1 MVVLIKKLFFLSDYI
16 SFATSKLFPMS
27 LRFDAIKG
35 LSTDNG
41 VANVAGSSKIT
52 AIFGDNVFTLRT
64 AREYLSDE
72 GYKSLIASIKGGK
85 KIDRAVANQIAAG
98 IRHWAENKGVTHFTH
113 WFQPLTGT
121 TAEKHDSFFTI
132 KGDGSSI
139 EEFDGA
145 ALIQQ
150 EPDASSFPSG
160 GIRATFEA
168 RGYTAWDP
176 SSPAFVMEI
185 GAGKTLCIP
194 TIFVSYTGETLDYK
208 APLLKSLEAL
218 NKNAV
223 EVANYF
229 DKNVTKVTATLGW
242 EQEYFVIDEGLANAR
257 PDLVLSGRT
266 VFGHAPAKGQQ
277 LEDHY
282 FGSIPERVYA
292 FMRDFEDESYKLG
305 IPLRT
310 RHNEVAP
317 AQFECAPIFEE
328 VSVAVDHNTLLMD
341 VMDRVARRHK
351 LRVLLHEKPFA
362 GINGSGKHN
371 NWSMATD
378 TGVNLLAPGKTP
390 KTNLMFLTFF
400 VNTIKAVFDY
410 SDVLRASIASAGND
424 HRLGA
429 NEAPPAIISVF
440 IGQFLAK
447 VLQDIKER
455 VGDKF
460 DEQDEAILKIDIHKS
475 IPELLLDN
483 TDRNRTSPFAFTGN
497 KFEFRAVGS
506 SANCANPM
514 TVLNTIMAETLKNF
528 KKEVDALI
536 EKGEKKEIA
545 IMHVI
550 REYIVSSEKV
560 LFEGDG
566 YSEEWQKQAEKRG
579 LPNVKTSP
587 LALDSLV
594 TEKAKHLFESNNVLS
609 HVELEARHEIE
620 LEKYIKKVQIEA
632 RIMGE
637 LCTSHILP
645 ASVKYQNVLIENIK
659 GLKDIGMPESAY
671 ANQQQILEKISE
683 HINVMSDMVEK
694 MIEARKVCNAMDN
707 TRTKAIAYCS
717 QVKEAFFDTIRY
729 HVDKLELLVDDQYW
743 MLPKY
748 REMLFLR

>member
-1 MVVLIKKLFFLSDYI
+1 MQ
-16 SFATSKLFPMS
+16 S
-27 LRFDAIKG
+27 LRFKAIDNLRVQPDAQAG
-35 LSTDNG
+35 DST
-41 VANVAGSSKIT
+41 KIT
-52 AIFGDNVFTLRT
+52 AIFGENVFTLKT

-72 GYKSLIASIKGGK
+72 AYKSLVASVKGGK
-85 KIDRAVANQIAAG
+85 RIDRSMANQISSG
-98 IRHWAENKGVTHFTH
+98 IRQWAEAKGVTHYTH

-121 TAEKHDSFFTI
+121 TAEKHDSFFTL
-132 KGDGSSI
+132 KSDGTAI
-139 EEFDGA
+139 EEFDGG

-160 GIRATFEA
+160 GLRATFEA

-176 SSPAFVMEI
+176 SSPAFILET
-185 GAGKTLCIP
+185 GSGKTLCIP
-194 TIFVSYTGETLDYK
+194 TIFVSYTGELLDYK
-208 APLLKSLEAL
+208 GPLLKSLESL

-223 EVANYF
+223 EVCNYF
-229 DKNVTKVTATLGW
+229 DKNVTRVTATLGW
-242 EQEYFVIDEGLANAR
+242 EQEYFVVDEALFNAR

-266 VFGHAPAKGQQ
+266 VFGHSPAKGQQ

-292 FMRDFEDESYKLG
+292 FMRDFETESYKLG

-328 VSVAVDHNTLLMD
+328 VSIAVDHNSLLMD
-341 VMDRVARRHK
+341 VMDRVARRHN
-351 LRVLLHEKPFA
+351 LRVLMHEKPFA

-400 VNTIKAVFDY
+400 VNVIRAV
-410 SDVLRASIASAGND
+410 DVYADLLRASIASAGND

-440 IGQFLAK
+440 VGKYLSE
-447 VLQDIKER
+447 VLEAVEKR
-455 VGDKF
+455 VTDKF
-460 DEQDEAILKIDIHKS
+460 DEQDEAILKLDLHKS

-506 SANCANPM
+506 SANCANAM
-514 TVLNTIMAETLKNF
+514 TVLNSIMAETLSRF

-536 EKGEKKEIA
+536 EKGDKKEIA
-545 IMHVI
+545 IMHVLQQ
-550 REYIVSSEKV
+550 YISESKKV

-566 YSEEWQKQAEKRG
+566 YSEAWAQEAERRG
-579 LPNVKTSP
+579 LPNVKTTP
-587 LALDSLV
+587 LALDAMV
-594 TEKAKHLFESNNVLS
+594 TKKAKELFESTGVYN
-609 HVELEARHEIE
+609 HAELEARHEIE
-620 LEKYIKKVQIEA
+620 LEKYIKKVQIEG

-645 ASVKYQNVLIENIK
+645 GAIKYQNILINNIK
-659 GLKDIGMPESAY
+659 GLKEIGVDKSAY
-671 ANQQQILEKISE
+671 DNQLQILEKISL
-683 HINVMSDMVEK
+683 HINKVSDLVEH
-694 MIEARKVCNAMDN
+694 MIEARKKANNTQGTRAM
-707 TRTKAIAYCS
+707 AIAYCDE
-717 QVKEAFFDTIRY
+717 VKGKYFDDIRY
-729 HVDKLELLVDDQYW
+729 HVDKLELLVDDASWY
-743 MLPKY
+743 LPKY
-748 REMLFLR
+748 RELLFLR